1 MKQKS
6 KIIQWLVFSLLGI
19 WGFVSFIFLAGEE
32 DPMNPLS
39 FEKFFLIKGAAGLSL
54 YLCVRL
60 GSWRNSKGLIPEM
73 NEEDDT
79 LFK

>member
-1 MKQKS
+1 MKQHS
-6 KIIQWLVFSLLGI
+6 KIIQWLVFSLLFI
-19 WGFVSFIFLAGEE
+19 LGFLSFVILAGEE

-39 FEKFFLIKGAAGLSL
+39 FEKFFLIKGTAGLSL

-60 GSWRNSKGLIPEM
+60 GSWLNTKGLIPEIS
-73 NEEDDT
+73 EDDDT

>member
-1 MKQKS
+1 MKQHS
-6 KIIQWLVFSLLGI
+6 KFTQWLVFSLLGI
-19 WGFVSFIFLAGEE
+19 WGFFSFIILAGEE

-60 GSWRNSKGLIPEM
+60 GSWLNSKGLIPEM
-73 NEEDDT
+73 SEEDDT
-79 LFK
+79 FFE